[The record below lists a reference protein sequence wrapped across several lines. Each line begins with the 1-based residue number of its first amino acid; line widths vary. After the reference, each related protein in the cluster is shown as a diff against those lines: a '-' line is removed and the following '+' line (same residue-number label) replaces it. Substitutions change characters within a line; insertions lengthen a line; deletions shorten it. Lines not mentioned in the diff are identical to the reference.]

1 MHPILFKIP
10 LLGGLTIFTY
20 GALVA
25 SGFLAGIIYIT
36 REARRVGEDTGKVLD
51 LLFWVIVA
59 AIIGSRVYY
68 VLVVEPG
75 TILGDPVS
83 FFKIW
88 KGGLV
93 FQGGVIGAFV
103 VGIWYI
109 KKHKL
114 PVWKYLDIFAPAIP
128 LGHFFGRIGCLM
140 SGCCHGR
147 AVDAAHWWTVTFPAD
162 PSSFAPAGIPMF
174 PTQLMEAFGELLIFA
189 ALFLFRKHKKFNGQ
203 LMAIYMMTYPVLR
216 FIVEYFR
223 DASNRNMLFDSFSV
237 AQLVSVVMIAF
248 GAWIWVRNSRKE
260 RIV

>member
-1 MHPILFKIP
+1 MHPVLFKIP

-25 SGFLAGIIYIT
+25 FGFLMGIIYIT
-36 REARRVGEDTGKVLD
+36 RETRRVGEDTGKALD
-51 LLFWVIVA
+51 LLFWTIVA

-68 VLVVEPG
+68 VLVNEPG
-75 TILGDPVS
+75 TIWGDPVS

-93 FQGGVIGAFV
+93 FQGGGIGAFI

-114 PVWKYLDIFAPAIP
+114 PVWKYLDIFAPAVP
-128 LGHFFGRIGCLM
+128 LGHFFGRIGCFM

-147 AVDAAHWWTVTFPAD
+147 AASAASWWTVTFPAD

-174 PTQLMEAFGELLIFA
+174 PTQLMEAFGELIIFF
-189 ALFLFRKHKKFNGQ
+189 ALFLFRKHKTFNGQ

-216 FIVEYFR
+216 FIVEFFR
-223 DASNRNMLFDSFSV
+223 DSSNRVLIFDSFSV
-237 AQLVSVVMIAF
+237 AQLVSVVMVVF
-248 GAWIWVRNSRKE
+248 GVWIWVRNSRKE
-260 RIV
+260 RIA